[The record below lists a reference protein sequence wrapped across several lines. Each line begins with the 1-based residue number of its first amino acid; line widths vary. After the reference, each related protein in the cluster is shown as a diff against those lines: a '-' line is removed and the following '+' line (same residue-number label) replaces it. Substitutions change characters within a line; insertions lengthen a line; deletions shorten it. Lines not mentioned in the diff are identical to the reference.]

1 MSVLLSATFEGD
13 NVTVERYGMQG
24 DGAQA
29 GVGWIVDEQGAGRR
43 AGSDL

>member
-1 MSVLLSATFEGD
+1 MRAPAFPGPGA
-13 NVTVERYGMQG
+13 RMQE

-29 GVGWIVDEQGAGRR
+29 EVGWIVDEQGAGRR